1 MVNLSASPIST
12 AAEAFA
18 AVALA
23 AVACDGELTSLE
35 ARSLR
40 QQLEFREPY
49 CHLSDQAM
57 GALLDRLLRLL
68 REQGWQAL
76 VNQAAPLLPPQAT
89 ETALA
94 VAAAL
99 TQADSVLIAPL
110 YAAGEA
116 PIPGVTSAAMAQAVR
131 ELAPGLPVLVADS
144 LEELASQVALASR
157 EGDLVLAMGAG
168 DVNGLWDRLGQWQQ
182 APDQGKSA
190 RARPLAA

>member
-1 MVNLSASPIST
+1 VAVFQPHRYSRT
-12 AAEAFA
+12 AQFLEGFA
-18 AVALA
+18 L
-23 AVACDGELTSLE
+23 
-35 ARSLR
+35 
-40 QQLEFREPY
+40 
-49 CHLSDQAM
+49 
-57 GALLDRLLRLL
+57 
-68 REQGWQAL
+68 
-76 VNQAAPLLPPQAT
+76 
-89 ETALA
+89 
-94 VAAAL
+94 AL

-131 ELAPGLPVLVADS
+131 ELAPGLPVLVADN

-182 APDQGKSA
+182 APDHGKTA